1 MLGAKRLAI
10 LRLPLSEEQVRL
22 VREET
27 GAVVS
32 EALVAG
38 YVDTQETLQNELV
51 GEEAKRIAEEIWA
64 KNQSFVKN
72 LGRDAATQVAF
83 EEHCGHAID
92 PKVPNFAVLR

>member
-1 MLGAKRLAI
+1 MHGAQRLAI
-10 LRLPLSEEQVRL
+10 LRLPLSEDQVRL

-51 GEEAKRIAEEIWA
+51 GDEAKKIAEEIWA

-72 LGRDAATQVAF
+72 LDRDAATRTAF